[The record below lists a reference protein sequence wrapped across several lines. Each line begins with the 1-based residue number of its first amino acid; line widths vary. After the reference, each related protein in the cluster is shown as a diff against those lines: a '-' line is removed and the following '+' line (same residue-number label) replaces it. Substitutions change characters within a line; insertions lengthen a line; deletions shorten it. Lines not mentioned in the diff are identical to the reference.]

1 MSFFKKRKKK
11 EPLSFEAFEC
21 FLDESTF
28 DTLPEEIISICSD
41 GKAVRARDFEIL
53 LFSSD
58 REEDYVNAVM
68 RRSRRCYNYV
78 ISNPIGSLDDLAKK
92 LHDCERRGNKCFDD
106 AKKIKL
112 RFENESYGARIF
124 ILTRR
129 KSQYP
134 EGL

>member
-1 MSFFKKRKKK
+1 MSFFKKRRKK
-11 EPLSFEAFEC
+11 EPLSFKAFEC
-21 FLDESTF
+21 FLDENVF
-28 DTLPEEIISICSD
+28 DRLPEEIMNICSD
-41 GKAVRARDFEIL
+41 GKAVRAGDFEIL

-58 REEDYVNAVM
+58 REEDYIKAVARRRKGSVN
-68 RRSRRCYNYV
+68 YI
-78 ISNPIGSLDDLAKK
+78 ISNTISSLDDLARE
-92 LHDCERRGNKCFDD
+92 LHSRERRENKCFDD

-112 RFENESYGARIF
+112 RFDNESYGARIF